1 MPDIDLVQTG
11 VKGLDPLFAGGI
23 PRANIVILT
32 GSAVSKTRSSPI
44 TRTTH
49 EVEILDGQGMRVLPR
64 ALDAARPVVPFAGYH
79 GLISRSPERRP
90 LWMRTQ
96 ADVQ

>member
-1 MPDIDLVQTG
+1 MQSRGRP
-11 VKGLDPLFAGGI
+11 A
-23 PRANIVILT
+23 R
-32 GSAVSKTRSSPI
+32 KTRSSPI